1 MNNNYLVSVIV
12 PIYNVQDYI
21 GRCIESILRQSFQNL
36 EILLVNDGSIDNSR
50 QICEAYA
57 NKDKRIKI
65 IDKENG
71 GLSDARN
78 VGIKAA
84 RGDYIVLVDGDDY
97 IKDDYVWILLKETI
111 RTGAEVTICSFDVVD
126 DDGNLITNENLS
138 ELNSLVMGKDV
149 LDYVLTPYGYK
160 YVVAWN
166 KMYSAQVFEN
176 NLFDKGKLYEDEYLN
191 FRLFWE
197 IKSVAIVHTS
207 LYCYVQRQGSIT
219 QSDMSI
225 KKIKMKEEMHKC
237 RISFYK
243 EHRERHLYMK
253 SCQMYC
259 NWLVEC
265 VRQYSQVLQP
275 VDKRRFQLEMRKY
288 SRIADDDKEFGMAIR
303 IQNYVGRISLRL
315 ASFLKEFTKVKKM
328 CEKSMGNKIK
338 ESLKNG
344 DFVFKARRRLHRCLP
359 VFYVRNRD
367 IQNDNYMANT
377 YLKLEKNTDI
387 LLRMIWLMI

>member
-265 VRQYSQVLQP
+265 VRQYSQMLQP

-315 ASFLKEFTKVKKM
+315 ASFLKRIYKGDKNVR
-328 CEKSMGNKIK
+328 EKYG
-338 ESLKNG
+338 
-344 DFVFKARRRLHRCLP
+344 
-359 VFYVRNRD
+359 
-367 IQNDNYMANT
+367 
-377 YLKLEKNTDI
+377 
-387 LLRMIWLMI
+387 

>member
-1 MNNNYLVSVIV
+1 MDSTIKEDIEKANMDIQSLNLLTEGSV
-12 PIYNVQDYI
+12 PDDAD
-21 GRCIESILRQSFQNL
+21 CLF
-36 EILLVNDGSIDNSR
+36 IDSPSTD
-50 QICEAYA
+50 ISEDEKTA
-57 NKDKRIKI
+57 I
-65 IDKENG
+65 IDYLENG
-71 GLSDARN
+71 GKAMIFSDYTTEDLPNFDAVLENYGVQREA
-78 VGIKAA
+78 GIVFE
-84 RGDYIVLVDGDDY
+84 GDNQHYAMQMPYYLVPTINSTDASS
-97 IKDDYVWILLKETI
+97 ETVS
-111 RTGAEVTICSFDVVD
+111 G
-126 DDGNLITNENLS
+126 GY
-138 ELNSLVMGKDV
+138 
-149 LDYVLTPYGYK
+149 YVLTPYGYK

-225 KKIKMKEEMHKC
+225 KKIKMKEEIHKC

-315 ASFLKEFTKVKKM
+315 ASFFKRIYKGDKNVR
-328 CEKSMGNKIK
+328 EKHG
-338 ESLKNG
+338 
-344 DFVFKARRRLHRCLP
+344 
-359 VFYVRNRD
+359 
-367 IQNDNYMANT
+367 
-377 YLKLEKNTDI
+377 
-387 LLRMIWLMI
+387 